1 MTFQCNN
8 VLFTQKTRGS
18 AWRCCVASNMY
29 LVLGDL
35 RRPTPQKYLFPI
47 RMKYSIL
54 FVMKYYLLVCN
65 KKWFDNLFLNERA
78 KSACKCLF
86 GHNLAKIGREIA
98 RAGWPSSLFFVSLD
112 IPQNDNVCSAWI
124 HIVLCFRLKEQNA
137 VASQLSNFVCADAFL
152 EGNQGGK

>member
-1 MTFQCNN
+1 MTRSPIELFWTAKKKLGEVQTASLNVREKNHLENVIAKQVHGIPMYQCF
-8 VLFTQKTRGS
+8 VHSEHRGS

-86 GHNLAKIGREIA
+86 GHNLAKNGREIA
-98 RAGWPSSLFFVSLD
+98 RAG
-112 IPQNDNVCSAWI
+112 
-124 HIVLCFRLKEQNA
+124 
-137 VASQLSNFVCADAFL
+137 
-152 EGNQGGK
+152 